1 MEDFKKRLIEEQVQL
16 EDKLTKL
23 NAFNESEKS
32 KGIDPVQRSLLIIQA
47 GAMYTY
53 NECLKERIARL

>member
-23 NAFNESEKS
+23 NAFLKSEKS
-32 KGIDPVQRSLLIIQA
+32 KGVDPVQRSLLIIQA

-53 NECLKERIARL
+53 NECLKERISRL

>member
-23 NAFNESEKS
+23 NAFLESEKS
-32 KGIDPVQRSLLIIQA
+32 KGVDPVQRSLLIIQA

-53 NECLKERIARL
+53 KECLKERLSRL